1 MFGAQLVH
9 ELFIERAKRMPV
21 SLLIKLTPNMGYAAK
36 NKRRK
41 CEKNAHLSGT
51 FRRWVRK

>member
-9 ELFIERAKRMPV
+9 ELFIDRAKRMPV

-41 CEKNAHLSGT
+41 CEKNAHLSGA